1 MKHATDFYKD
11 LFGPAPGNLLQVD
24 PNIWGVEEKL
34 KAEDNENLCRPF
46 SEEEV
51 KNALFGMNSNRAPGP
66 YIIPAEFYQHC
77 WEIVK
82 GDIMRLFEAM
92 YEGALDVQRLNYGV
106 ITLIPKINGA
116 NKIQ

>member
-1 MKHATDFYKD
+1 MTVEKENKYVVFKMAHNKSR
-11 LFGPAPGNLLQVD
+11 GPD
-24 PNIWGVEEKL
+24 EFIT
-34 KAEDNENLCRPF
+34 
-46 SEEEV
+46 
-51 KNALFGMNSNRAPGP
+51 
-66 YIIPAEFYQHC
+66 EFYQHY

-92 YEGALDVQRLNYGV
+92 YEGTLDVQRLNYGV